1 MTRDLALVLTGG
13 GARAAY
19 QVGVLRFL
27 ADRRPDLEVPILTG
41 VSAGS
46 INAAFLASREG
57 NFATAAHR
65 LADIWLQMEL
75 DTLLRTGAIS
85 IAGKFGRWGL
95 RLSSGGARFAPE
107 QQGLVDTQPLRRFL
121 EQHLGRVD
129 GVLEGLH
136 ENIRTGRLTSFAL
149 TAIDW
154 STGETVDWIAGRHD
168 AGFKAP
174 YRRAERADITVEHVM
189 ASTSLPILFP
199 AIRLKDS
206 WFGDGGIRESDPLWP
221 AKALGAGRIL
231 AVSTRPAPAVS
242 ATLAPIFGRR
252 RYPPLAQILGVLSNA
267 IFLDV
272 LDDDFAR
279 LELRR
284 KLVELIPPA
293 DRGEHRPV
301 SGMLLRPSADLGAL
315 AAQYERQLPRA
326 FRFLVGGLGTR
337 ETEGGDFL
345 SLVMFV
351 REYLE
356 RLIHLGEQDARARG
370 DELLAFVDG

>member
-1 MTRDLALVLTGG
+1 MFNDLALVLTGG

-27 ADRRPDLEVPILTG
+27 AAKRPDLDVPILTG

-46 INAAFLASREG
+46 INAAFLGSSPG
-57 NFATAAHR
+57 SFAAAAHQ
-65 LADIWLQMEL
+65 LSEIWLQMEL
-75 DTLLRTGAIS
+75 DTLLRTGAIA
-85 IAGKFGRWGL
+85 IAGKVGRWGL

-107 QQGLVDTQPLRRFL
+107 QQGLVDTQPMRHFL
-121 EQHLGRVD
+121 EHHLGRVD

-136 ENIRTGRLTSFAL
+136 ENLRSGRLKSFAL

-154 STGETVDWIAGRHD
+154 SSGETVDWIAGRHD
-168 AGFKAP
+168 PTSRAP
-174 YRRAERADITVEHVM
+174 YRRAEHGTLTVEHVM

-199 AIRLKDS
+199 AVRLKES
-206 WFGDGGIRESDPLWP
+206 WYGDGGIRESDPLW
-221 AKALGAGRIL
+221 AAQSLGAGRIL
-231 AVSTRPAPAVS
+231 AVSTRPAPAAS
-242 ATLAPIFGRR
+242 ALLAPIFGRR

-279 LELRR
+279 LEARR
-284 KLVELIPPA
+284 RLVEKIPLA
-293 DRGEHRPV
+293 EREGQRPV
-301 SGMLLRPSADLGAL
+301 RGMLLRPSADLGAL
-315 AAQYERQLPRA
+315 AARYERQLPRA

-337 ETEGGDFL
+337 ESEGGDFL

-351 REYLE
+351 PEYLE
-356 RLIHLGEQDARARG
+356 RVMDLGEEDAAARG